1 MVTTDEIDEEQIRA
15 LSQIVFLC
23 SCETDELTGPIE
35 VGLTATR
42 DSRPWERCE
51 AVATPFQ

>member
-1 MVTTDEIDEEQIRA
+1 MATIDEIEEERIRTLNQI
-15 LSQIVFLC
+15 IFLH

-35 VGLTATR
+35 VGLTATH

-51 AVATPFQ
+51 TVATPFQ